1 MRTSFDEVCKKLKEE
16 NDRLNKII
24 KNIDTEVDAILTVL
38 SDVDGMCQEYYNDC
52 AEQLDAAQKVVDD
65 TAVTAMS
72 VLHDGFYKDAYDHL
86 EELKEYKLSARIM
99 LNEISFQKELFIY
112 SQYWGIERE
121 RYIVSCIL
129 QHLLEFNWFSK
140 NLNSI
145 YIDDIKKRRL
155 KREAPELERWVATV
169 FGTDLNIKTFV
180 TDISEFLNFY
190 NNSALY
196 TVPFPNEKSMF
207 YFLKIRQYLTSKDG
221 AMYMEGISI
230 V

>member
-1 MRTSFDEVCKKLKEE
+1 MRISFGEACKKLQEE
-16 NDRLNKII
+16 NNRLNEII

-38 SDVDGMCQEYYNDC
+38 SDVDGMCQEYYTDC
-52 AEQLDAAQKVVDD
+52 AKYLDAAQKVVNDM
-65 TAVTAMS
+65 AVTAMS

-86 EELKEYKLSARIM
+86 EELKEYRLGARIL
-99 LNEISFQKELFIY
+99 LNEVSFQKELYIY

-129 QHLLEFNWFSK
+129 QHLLDLNWFSK
-140 NLNSI
+140 NLDSI
-145 YIDDIKKRRL
+145 TIDDIKKRRL
-155 KREAPELERWVATV
+155 KREAPELERGVATV
-169 FGTDLNIKTFV
+169 FGADLHIKTFV
-180 TDISEFLNFY
+180 TDVSEFLKFY
-190 NNSALY
+190 NNSDIS

-221 AMYMEGISI
+221 AMYVEGISI